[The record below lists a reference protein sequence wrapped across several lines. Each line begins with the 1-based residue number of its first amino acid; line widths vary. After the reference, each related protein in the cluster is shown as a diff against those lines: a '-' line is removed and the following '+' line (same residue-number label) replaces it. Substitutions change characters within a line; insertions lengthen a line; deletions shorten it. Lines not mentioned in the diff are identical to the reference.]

1 MGCCFSS
8 SQKSAVPSGGRS
20 TGYRE
25 QPAPQA
31 VAQTQRREQNL
42 DLDFLTFKPAVCE
55 TLFVMGCCFGK
66 ESSGYQSWGS
76 GRAGGAAVQTQQDAE
91 ARAIAAE
98 RVGEGPG
105 QGTSHVSLL
114 KTWCSCMFC
123 LSGLPQLLLKLYGM
137 KMVQAAQ
144 RQQQFEN
151 SAVGRAAY
159 TAVKDVKNPKSTPM
173 HGSRGGGGVDARD
186 WMS

>member
-1 MGCCFSS
+1 
-8 SQKSAVPSGGRS
+8 
-20 TGYRE
+20 
-25 QPAPQA
+25 
-31 VAQTQRREQNL
+31 
-42 DLDFLTFKPAVCE
+42 
-55 TLFVMGCCFGK
+55 VMGCCFGK

-98 RVGEGPG
+98 R
-105 QGTSHVSLL
+105 
-114 KTWCSCMFC
+114 
-123 LSGLPQLLLKLYGM
+123 
-137 KMVQAAQ
+137 AAQ